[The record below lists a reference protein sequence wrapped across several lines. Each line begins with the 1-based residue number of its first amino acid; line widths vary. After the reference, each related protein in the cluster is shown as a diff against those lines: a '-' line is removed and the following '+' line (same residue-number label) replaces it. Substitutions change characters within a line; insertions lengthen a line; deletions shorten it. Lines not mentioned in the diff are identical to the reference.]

1 MPSAERRW
9 AWPQPYELVDHT
21 ADTGV
26 RVSGATPEETLA
38 RLVLAQ
44 AQLLAGGVLP
54 EGEARLQISVAASSD
69 LSLVAV
75 DLLRELLRR
84 FAVEQVIAHTVEAVA
99 LAEDGVCLRVV
110 CGLYDPARHADATEI
125 KAVTFHQAHFAHV
138 GDHYVAQ
145 VLFDV

>member
-1 MPSAERRW
+1 MSLTAKHW
-9 AWPQPYELVDHT
+9 TWPQPYELVDHT

-26 RVSGATPEETLA
+26 RVSGTTPEETLA

-54 EGEARLQISVAASSD
+54 EGETRLEVAVAASDD

-84 FAVEQVIAHTVEAVA
+84 FAVEQVITHTVLGVE
-99 LAEDGVCLRVV
+99 LAADVVTLRLAA
-110 CGLYDPARHADATEI
+110 GRYDSVRHANATEI
-125 KAVTFHQAHFAHV
+125 KAVTFHQASFARA